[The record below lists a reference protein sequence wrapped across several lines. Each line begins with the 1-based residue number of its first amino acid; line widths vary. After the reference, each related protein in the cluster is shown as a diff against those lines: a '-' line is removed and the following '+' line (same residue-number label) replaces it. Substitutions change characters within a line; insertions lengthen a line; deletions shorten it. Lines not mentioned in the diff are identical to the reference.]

1 MSEASESSSSLQS
14 WYAGAATATATGKQ
28 GRGASGVVD
37 TLTSFPEEGFTELG
51 DNSKGLLNYF
61 STRVMSAA
69 SSVMQNVIP
78 AGHSPTTTAIVPISN
93 SQASLSSP
101 YTTAG
106 PPNADG
112 LESKGVDIH
121 SIRLAP
127 DIENDQSS
135 IISRSPGRLGTSPM
149 MDSPLRYMQDQP
161 VIINET
167 EASGLAAAHLHKAPP
182 TGGLVTDTLWEDSNS
197 SGVKHSAN
205 HTRTPNPLSRST
217 SINTLYSMNPLSH
230 LPGYS
235 GERDDNSD
243 TESVMSTANSPS
255 VELRLR
261 PLRSGTLGKEFWM
274 KDENATECFT
284 CGRAFTAWR
293 RKHHCRICG
302 QIFCSSCT
310 SLISGQKFN
319 YSGKMRVCKTCLE
332 LVDQYEAS
340 NSGDEV
346 ASPVSTQ
353 SPALNA
359 VSTGYSST
367 QTSPSKSITGSRGNI
382 EISYNNTILSAPKMA
397 IAATRKGEALEIG
410 PESSQRSTSIR
421 KSDRMTRPRSS
432 TMDSYPNRKTSRN
445 LSFVSYDSDED
456 MNASDDSSEDEEAM
470 RVFSALRSDLNSGD
484 SPVRI
489 SHLSKRPADDVSDD
503 SRSPRWPRNRTNKS
517 VDGRA
522 TMMKIMHRRRS
533 MPSSNRPFKSGL
545 QALFADENINSLS
558 PSNKKAFKTTQAH
571 QKESVTTPSPSTDL
585 NDASISHVHRFMKQL
600 LLDHGLDS
608 YWLGVLVPPL
618 LRCSEN
624 IDLDIR
630 GGDHIDIRHYV
641 KLKRIPG
648 GRPKDTSYID
658 GIVFSHMISLKSM
671 PTKILQPKILLVT
684 FPIEYAKAE
693 QHFMSIEPVLAQEK
707 EYLRKLVRR
716 IVFLGPQI
724 LVTSEAVS
732 GTALRLLANS
742 GITVIADV
750 KGSVI
755 SRIARYTRADILTSI
770 DKLAVSPRLGTCAC
784 FEVKAF
790 RYLDQYKTCLYFSGI
805 EKELGCTI
813 VLRGGDNDTLHK
825 VKAVTEFMIYVVFNL
840 KLETSLMRDQ
850 FVLIPSE
857 DPHYGTIEDEKSES
871 IQSLSAK
878 SYFDELV
885 SLQNKRVFSSSP
897 FVHYTLPYMLQR
909 AREFEEKYKSM
920 QSENEQL
927 TTVTSEGVIKALEA
941 LELDDI
947 DFSDL
952 PDSQNFTKEIIRI
965 VMNERLEQLND
976 QWLSQKKLWEQ
987 ILSTNPFMFS
997 PMSHQGIVLLYSE
1010 INAITRTPCVGPEQ
1024 VGMEFYGDT
1033 DLTIGQFV
1041 EQLCL
1046 TSDEVC
1052 SECSTPHSGH
1062 YRNYVNGSGRI
1073 SVVVEKFQ
1081 CRLPGLENTILMWSY
1096 CKKCE
1101 ITMPV
1106 IPMSSATWKYS
1117 FGKYMELSFWSTPLS
1132 FRALLCPHNLYRDHV
1147 RHFGFHN
1154 MTVRF
1159 EYDSVDL
1166 LEILPPQQ
1174 KIFWR
1179 PQEMVKFKVKTF
1191 KEIKSKVIKF
1201 WDSVSDRLNQVSPES
1216 VYQQDKVEECKTKL
1230 EQLKVKAL
1238 EERGNTLNDL
1248 SKVFLETKFTE
1259 ALKMNAILRDI
1270 QDYVVSW
1277 DAEFVEFESTFLISD
1292 KDFARITTQQL
1303 RKIFLAD
1310 ESSEKSSEIGGTIV
1324 EKDDHAKAPVQ
1335 EAANEPVNQAIHE
1348 KGDQLASEL
1357 LEAKEDDLAV
1367 DSRLKD
1373 DNTDKEHED
1382 PSKKELIPPEVV
1394 DIAETAEHSPPKL
1407 LMPVEGSKPL
1417 PLTRPKSPQKPFT
1430 ISHVGGSVRSGAS
1443 SPVKERIEMF
1453 DNANSE
1459 NHESVVLQNA
1469 SAPIRPSGPSRRSS
1483 ELGSV
1488 SRKLKS
1494 GATATALSSSGL
1506 SKNVPSKDYAA
1517 MRKNF
1522 SDKLNLQVLRQKFG
1536 NVKEFEKHIM
1546 QNKPHSSAKVA
1557 SLAKHFDDLS
1567 QEIERERLRER
1578 QRLAQGRYRALPP
1591 VSKPIV
1597 EVFKNLE
1604 DAVGHA
1610 SDDDDDSR
1618 SSYSKSSIRLNH
1630 GKGNVNK
1637 SSLRTASNTSETPRD
1652 VDDAVESEDKRE
1664 PEISNKS
1671 RDQTAASSSDIKKED
1686 STDVTSIAESETT
1699 LNTAPPSRQEPSDS
1713 IPPDKDTNTIA
1724 SLMQSLS
1731 AFWNDKSTTGWVPL
1745 EYPIASTEH
1754 IYADSDIIA
1763 REDEPSSLIALC
1775 LNTPD
1780 YINRMADQHAEESA
1794 KGDLRSNLERWMLK
1808 TTGTHLKYQFDEGN
1822 GKLSCKIFY
1831 AEQFDAFRRQ
1841 CGCGEFY
1848 VSSLARCIKW
1858 DSSGGKS
1865 GSAFL
1870 KTLDDRLVVKQL
1882 SPTELDAFIEFA
1894 PSYFKYM
1901 AQAFFHDLPTALA
1914 KIFGLYQILIRN
1926 PVTGKFLR
1934 MDLIVM
1940 ENLFYNRKMTRIFDL
1955 KGSMRNRHVQQTGR
1969 ENEVLLDENMVEYI
1983 YESPLFVRDHAK
1995 RLLRSSLFNDTL
2007 FLAKMNVMDYSL
2019 VVGIDESRKLLV
2031 IGIIDFIRT
2040 FTWDKKLESWVK
2052 ERGLVRSGVK
2062 EPTVVSPR
2070 QYKNR
2075 FREAM
2080 ERYVLMVPDCWF
2092 IASSVY

>member
-1 MSEASESSSSLQS
+1 MSEASESSGSPQS
-14 WYAGAATATATGKQ
+14 WYAGGAVHTGQQSRK
-28 GRGASGVVD
+28 ASGVVD
-37 TLTSFPEEGFTELG
+37 TLTSFPEEGFTELSE
-51 DNSKGLLNYF
+51 NSKGLLNFF
-61 STRVMSAA
+61 SSRVMSAA

-78 AGHSPTTTAIVPISN
+78 AGHSPTTAAIVPISN
-93 SQASLSSP
+93 SQASLNSP

-106 PPNADG
+106 PSHLDS
-112 LESKGVDIH
+112 LEPKGIDIH
-121 SIRLAP
+121 SIKLAP
-127 DIENDQSS
+127 DAENDQSS

-167 EASGLAAAHLHKAPP
+167 EASGLVAAHLHKAPP

-197 SGVKHSAN
+197 TGGKQTTH
-205 HTRTPNPLSRST
+205 HITPPNPLSRSA

-230 LPGYS
+230 LPGYN

-261 PLRSGTLGKEFWM
+261 PLRSGALGKEFWM

-310 SLISGQKFN
+310 SLVSGQKFN
-319 YSGKMRVCKTCLE
+319 YAGRMRVCKTCLE
-332 LVDQYEAS
+332 LVDQYENS
-340 NSGDEV
+340 NSGDEIS
-346 ASPVSTQ
+346 SPVSTQ

-359 VSTGYSST
+359 VSTGLTSN

-382 EISYNNTILSAPKMA
+382 EISYNNSVASAPKMA
-397 IAATRKGEALEIG
+397 IAATRKGEALEIR
-410 PESSQRSTSIR
+410 PETNQRSTSIR

-432 TMDSYPNRKTSRN
+432 TLDSYPKRKTSRN
-445 LSFVSYDSDED
+445 LSFVSHDSED
-456 MNASDDSSEDEEAM
+456 DIVASDDSSEDEEAM
-470 RVFSALRSDLNSGD
+470 RVFSALRSDLNGGE

-489 SHLSKRPADDVSDD
+489 SHLSKKSIDEVSED
-503 SRSPRWPRNRTNKS
+503 SRSPRRPRSKTNKS
-517 VDGRA
+517 ADGRA

-533 MPSSNRPFKSGL
+533 MPSSNRPIKSGL
-545 QALFADENINSLS
+545 QALFADENVNSLS

-571 QKESVTTPSPSTDL
+571 QKESVTNPSPSTDL
-585 NDASISHVHRFMKQL
+585 NDASINHIHRFIKQL

-608 YWLGVLVPPL
+608 HWLEVLVPPL

-641 KLKRIPG
+641 KLKRISG
-648 GRPKDTSYID
+648 GRPKDTTYVD

-671 PTKILQPKILLVT
+671 PTKIMQPKILLVA

-716 IVFLGPQI
+716 IVSLGPQI
-724 LVTSEAVS
+724 LVTAEAVS

-750 KGSVI
+750 KGAVI

-813 VLRGGDNDTLHK
+813 VLRGGDNNTLHK

-857 DPHYGTIEDEKSES
+857 DPHYGTIQDENSES
-871 IQSLSAK
+871 SHTFNDK

-909 AREFEEKYKSM
+909 AREFEKKFRLM

-927 TTVTSEGVIKALEA
+927 TTVTAEGVSKSLEA
-941 LELDDI
+941 LELRDI

-952 PDSQNFTKEIIRI
+952 PDSENFTKEIIRI
-965 VMNERLEQLND
+965 VMNERLEQLKD

-987 ILSTNPFMFS
+987 ILSSNPFMFS
-997 PMSHQGIVLLYSE
+997 PMSHQSIVLLYSE

-1046 TSDEVC
+1046 TSDDMC
-1052 SECSTPHSGH
+1052 SECNTPHSGH

-1096 CKKCE
+1096 CKKCD

-1147 RHFGFHN
+1147 RYFGFHN

-1179 PQEMVKFKVKTF
+1179 PQEMVKFKVKTYM
-1191 KEIKSKVIKF
+1191 EIKAKVIKF
-1201 WDSVSDRLNQVSPES
+1201 WDSVSERLNQVSPDS
-1216 VYQQDKVEECKTKL
+1216 VYQQEKVEECKLKL
-1230 EQLKVKAL
+1230 EFLKRKAL

-1248 SKVFLETKFTE
+1248 STVFLETKFTE

-1310 ESSEKSSEIGGTIV
+1310 EASEKSPETAGIAT
-1324 EKDDHAKAPVQ
+1324 EKDDNTKNVNPETSSDA
-1335 EAANEPVNQAIHE
+1335 VNQAIHE
-1348 KGDQLASEL
+1348 KGDQLANEL
-1357 LEAKEDDLAV
+1357 IEAKADDAVKSRVSEVPRVDEELADPAGKKSVATEEDDNV
-1367 DSRLKD
+1367 GSQG
-1373 DNTDKEHED
+1373 
-1382 PSKKELIPPEVV
+1382 SVM
-1394 DIAETAEHSPPKL
+1394 PKL
-1407 LMPVEGSKPL
+1407 LAPVEGSKPL
-1417 PLTRPKSPQKPFT
+1417 PLTRPKSPLKPFT
-1430 ISHVGGSVRSGAS
+1430 ISHVAGTTGSGAS
-1443 SPVKERIEMF
+1443 SPVKERIELF
-1453 DNANSE
+1453 DNAISDNY
-1459 NHESVVLQNA
+1459 ESLSSQNA
-1469 SAPIRPSGPSRRSS
+1469 AISNRPSGPSRRSS
-1483 ELGSV
+1483 ELGANT
-1488 SRKLKS
+1488 RKLKS
-1494 GATATALSSSGL
+1494 GIAIAPYSSAGL
-1506 SKNVPSKDYAA
+1506 HKGTSSKDFAV
-1517 MRKNF
+1517 MRKDL

-1591 VSKPIV
+1591 VSKPTV

-1604 DAVGHA
+1604 DAVSHA
-1610 SDDDDDSR
+1610 SDDDEESKA
-1618 SSYSKSSIRLNH
+1618 SYSRNSRKRSH
-1630 GKGNVNK
+1630 GKNYANGDAR
-1637 SSLRTASNTSETPRD
+1637 RTASNTSDISKNAEDSFSKDGRD
-1652 VDDAVESEDKRE
+1652 ERE
-1664 PEISNKS
+1664 AFDQKK
-1671 RDQTAASSSDIKKED
+1671 DQTVENSSDAKKED
-1686 STDVTSIAESETT
+1686 STDVASIAESEATF
-1699 LNTAPPSRQEPSDS
+1699 NTAPPSRQEPSDS
-1713 IPPDKDTNTIA
+1713 TSHDKDTNTIA

-1780 YINRMADQHAEESA
+1780 YINRMADQHAEDIS
-1794 KGDLRSNLERWMLK
+1794 KGDARSNLERWMLK
-1808 TTGTHLKYQFDEGN
+1808 TTGTHLKYQFDEGS

-1848 VSSLARCIKW
+1848 VSSLARCVKW

-1995 RLLRSSLFNDTL
+1995 RILRSSLFNDTL
-2007 FLAKMNVMDYSL
+2007 FLGKMNVMDYSL
-2019 VVGIDESRKLLV
+2019 VVGIDESKKLLV

-2092 IASSVY
+2092 IAGSAY